1 MKTIRVTALVLIA
14 ACWCAGGRTAF
25 GQGTAAAGGAPATVR
40 LKATADIWVSSES
53 WEGTDEKLL
62 CWGDKEKFKLKTI
75 QEMAALRFDAS
86 ALRGRE
92 IVGARLYLKALD
104 PETANRLRHIRF
116 STVNQEWAEGRGEKS
131 GSCYAFAD
139 LESKRPWSWPGSD
152 FSDVVMGNGNTL
164 ADYRER
170 RVESNGWLSVEI
182 TPEMIYAM
190 VVGDT
195 DGLALQEGGNH
206 WYHNHL
212 FASAQA
218 GDDGPYMDVELG
230 GKSDRAPAAPV
241 AKAEPAPGH
250 ATLSGG
256 AVKVV
261 IEPADGVFCW
271 QASLDGKPLG
281 RWRIPHPAKSGPTAF
296 HLTDLEPGQKGKL
309 ELVAVAPSGER
320 SRKAVVAMRAS
331 PALAKPPTLAKPV
344 APEGKGGVLASVDGV
359 VRCRAVPGLVKID
372 PISGK
377 PMNADMAG
385 TEPGAVNS
393 VWDGRK
399 VGLFGAR
406 AEIVS
411 FQLLVE
417 RTGEAAV
424 DKLTVVPGPLAGPG
438 GAVIPVISFELFKM
452 WYATNGEGRW
462 QPAYLVPLRAG
473 DSFAIP
479 DPERK
484 LEKQGNQSLYVDL
497 FIPPGTKPGMY
508 KGEVTVAAG
517 GAAAVRVPLSVEVLD
532 FEIPARLSFIP
543 QMNAYTL
550 PEHGMEYY
558 KLAHQNRCVFFY
570 RCPTPGLSGKGKDI
584 KVDWSAYDR
593 LAGPLLSGELFKDN
607 RRAGMPVEVMPLPFE
622 DSWPTA
628 MNTENY
634 AYRGYWPR
642 RGEKPATLNEHY
654 MTAPPIEQALNQ
666 EFKDA
671 FVAVERQFIGH
682 FREQGWD
689 RTEMQCMFMGK
700 ITHRTDYGKNMWWTT
715 DEPYFWADWLAL
727 RFFKKLWTDGRGDD
741 SPAIWAARA
750 DISRPQWQ
758 ADLLDGIVTCIYF
771 SGGLFSDPATH
782 RRAVE
787 LSRRGGFRLRVY
799 GGANPDTRSNSETL
813 AWILDARLKGA
824 NAALPWQTLGGE
836 GALDDNDK
844 SAFGCNALF
853 VPGRRVGE
861 KVLADMRVKA
871 FRDGEQLIEY
881 LDLVGAKKG
890 LRSEQLAAM
899 VNQFAGLGA
908 SKLAG
913 ASADNADAVR
923 MGALPDWKISALRRA
938 LAEMIVRH
946 ASEDE

>member
-1 MKTIRVTALVLIA
+1 MKIIRPTSLVFLA
-14 ACWCAGGRTAF
+14 VCWCAGIRPVAGRETA
-25 GQGTAAAGGAPATVR
+25 GVGGSPATVR

-62 CWGDKEKFKLKTI
+62 CWGDKAKFKLKTI

-86 ALRGRE
+86 GIRGRE
-92 IVGARLYLKALD
+92 VLGARLYLKSLD

-116 STVNQEWAEGRGEKS
+116 STVNQEWSEGQGDKS

-139 LESKRPWSWPGSD
+139 LESRRPWSWEGSD

-170 RVESNGWLSVEI
+170 RVERDGWLSVEI
-182 TPEMIYAM
+182 TPAM
-190 VVGDT
+190 VHAMAAGDT

-212 FASAQA
+212 FASVQA
-218 GDDGPYMDVELG
+218 GADAPYIEVQLG
-230 GKSDRAPAAPV
+230 GKLDRAPAAPV
-241 AKAEPAPGH
+241 ARAEPAPGY
-250 ATLSGG
+250 ATRSHG
-256 AVKVV
+256 AAKVV

-271 QASLDGKPLG
+271 TASLDGKPLG
-281 RWRIPHPAKSGPTAF
+281 RWRIPHPEESGPTVF

-320 SRKAVVAMRAS
+320 SREVAVPLKAS
-331 PALAKPPTLAKPV
+331 PALAKPPTLPKPV
-344 APEGKGGVLASVDGV
+344 APDGKGGVLASADGGF
-359 VRCRAVPGLVKID
+359 RCWAVPGLVKID
-372 PISGK
+372 PFSGR

-399 VGLFGAR
+399 VSLFGAR
-406 AEIVS
+406 AETVS
-411 FQLLVE
+411 FQLVVE
-417 RTGEAAV
+417 RTG
-424 DKLTVVPGPLAGPG
+424 DWTVVPGPLAGPG
-438 GAVIPVISFELFKM
+438 GAAIPVSCFEIFKT
-452 WYATNGEGRW
+452 WYARNGEGRW
-462 QPAYLVPLRAG
+462 QPAYLVPLQA
-473 DSFAIP
+473 DEPFAVP
-479 DPERK
+479 DPDRK
-484 LEKQGNQSLYVDL
+484 LEKQANQSLYVDL

-508 KGEVTVAAG
+508 EGEVTVAAG
-517 GAAAVRVPLSVEVLD
+517 GTAALKVPLSVEVLD

-558 KLAHQNRCVFFY
+558 KLAHQNRCVLFY
-570 RCPTPGLSGKGKDI
+570 RCPTPGLSGKGSDI

-593 LAGPLLSGELFKDN
+593 LAGPLLTGDLFKDN

-628 MNTENY
+628 ITPENY
-634 AYRGYWPR
+634 AYTGYWPK
-642 RGEKPATLNEHY
+642 RGDKVGKLNEHY
-654 MTAPPIEQALNQ
+654 MTAPPIGEALSQ
-666 EFKDA
+666 EYQDA
-671 FVAVERQFIGH
+671 FQAVERQFIEH
-682 FREQGWD
+682 FREKGWD

-700 ITHRTDYGKNMWWTT
+700 ITHRTEYGKNMWWTT
-715 DEPYFWADWLAL
+715 DEPYFWNDWLAL
-727 RFFKKLWTDGRGDD
+727 RFFNKLWTEGRGDG
-741 SPAIWAARA
+741 SSAVWAARA

-771 SGGLFSDPATH
+771 SGGLFSDPAMH

-787 LSRRGGFRLRVY
+787 LSRRGGFQLRVY

-853 VPGRRVGE
+853 VPGSRAGK

-881 LDLVGAKKG
+881 IELVAAKQG
-890 LRSEQLAAM
+890 LRCEQLAAM
-899 VNQFAGLGA
+899 VNEFAGLGA

-923 MGALPDWKISALRRA
+923 MGALPDWKIAGLRRG
-938 LAEMIVRH
+938 LAEMIAR
-946 ASEDE
+946 